1 MAKKNHE
8 DVIMKMSIDFFRDTI
23 LKSLGID
30 FQFVDSDPT
39 ELIEL
44 SIHSLYMDFTFLT
57 TGGFYIH
64 IEFQT
69 TDGGEPDLRRFHA
82 YEAIFSHKTGKKVYT
97 YVVYSG
103 GIRSAKTELD
113 CGINKYSVIP
123 IYLKDKDAD
132 QVFQRLKE
140 KKQRKEVLTTED
152 FAFLSL
158 TPLMSGSLGRKDSIK
173 EALLLAKQ
181 SRETAAEKATAML
194 YALAD
199 KFLNSAE
206 LEEIKEVVAMTR
218 LGQMI
223 FDDGIQQGVQK
234 GLTQGIQQGLTQGQT
249 SKSREIVLRMLAKKQ
264 FSHEEIADLVGVS
277 VDEVARIA
285 RISESE

>member
-1 MAKKNHE
+1 
-8 DVIMKMSIDFFRDTI
+8 
-23 LKSLGID
+23 
-30 FQFVDSDPT
+30 
-39 ELIEL
+39 
-44 SIHSLYMDFTFLT
+44 
-57 TGGFYIH
+57 
-64 IEFQT
+64 
-69 TDGGEPDLRRFHA
+69 
-82 YEAIFSHKTGKKVYT
+82 
-97 YVVYSG
+97 
-103 GIRSAKTELD
+103 
-113 CGINKYSVIP
+113 
-123 IYLKDKDAD
+123 
-132 QVFQRLKE
+132 
-140 KKQRKEVLTTED
+140 
-152 FAFLSL
+152 
-158 TPLMSGSLGRKDSIK
+158 
-173 EALLLAKQ
+173 
-181 SRETAAEKATAML
+181 ML

-249 SKSREIVLRMLAKKQ
+249 SKSREIILRMLAKKQ

>member
-1 MAKKNHE
+1 
-8 DVIMKMSIDFFRDTI
+8 
-23 LKSLGID
+23 
-30 FQFVDSDPT
+30 
-39 ELIEL
+39 
-44 SIHSLYMDFTFLT
+44 
-57 TGGFYIH
+57 
-64 IEFQT
+64 
-69 TDGGEPDLRRFHA
+69 
-82 YEAIFSHKTGKKVYT
+82 
-97 YVVYSG
+97 
-103 GIRSAKTELD
+103 
-113 CGINKYSVIP
+113 
-123 IYLKDKDAD
+123 
-132 QVFQRLKE
+132 
-140 KKQRKEVLTTED
+140 
-152 FAFLSL
+152 
-158 TPLMSGSLGRKDSIK
+158 MSGSLGRKDSIK

-234 GLTQGIQQGLTQGQT
+234 GLSQGIQQGLTQGIQQGLT
-249 SKSREIVLRMLAKKQ
+249 SKSREIILRMLTKKQ

-285 RISESE
+285 RTSESE

>member
-1 MAKKNHE
+1 
-8 DVIMKMSIDFFRDTI
+8 
-23 LKSLGID
+23 
-30 FQFVDSDPT
+30 
-39 ELIEL
+39 
-44 SIHSLYMDFTFLT
+44 
-57 TGGFYIH
+57 
-64 IEFQT
+64 
-69 TDGGEPDLRRFHA
+69 
-82 YEAIFSHKTGKKVYT
+82 
-97 YVVYSG
+97 
-103 GIRSAKTELD
+103 
-113 CGINKYSVIP
+113 
-123 IYLKDKDAD
+123 
-132 QVFQRLKE
+132 
-140 KKQRKEVLTTED
+140 
-152 FAFLSL
+152 
-158 TPLMSGSLGRKDSIK
+158 MSGSLERKDSIK

-249 SKSREIVLRMLAKKQ
+249 SKSHEIILRMLAKKQ

-285 RISESE
+285 RTSDSE

>member
-1 MAKKNHE
+1 
-8 DVIMKMSIDFFRDTI
+8 
-23 LKSLGID
+23 
-30 FQFVDSDPT
+30 
-39 ELIEL
+39 
-44 SIHSLYMDFTFLT
+44 
-57 TGGFYIH
+57 
-64 IEFQT
+64 
-69 TDGGEPDLRRFHA
+69 
-82 YEAIFSHKTGKKVYT
+82 
-97 YVVYSG
+97 
-103 GIRSAKTELD
+103 
-113 CGINKYSVIP
+113 
-123 IYLKDKDAD
+123 
-132 QVFQRLKE
+132 
-140 KKQRKEVLTTED
+140 
-152 FAFLSL
+152 
-158 TPLMSGSLGRKDSIK
+158 MSGSLGRKDSIK

-249 SKSREIVLRMLAKKQ
+249 SKSREIILRMLAKKQ

>member
-1 MAKKNHE
+1 M
-8 DVIMKMSIDFFRDTI
+8 I
-23 LKSLGID
+23 
-30 FQFVDSDPT
+30 
-39 ELIEL
+39 
-44 SIHSLYMDFTFLT
+44 
-57 TGGFYIH
+57 
-64 IEFQT
+64 
-69 TDGGEPDLRRFHA
+69 
-82 YEAIFSHKTGKKVYT
+82 
-97 YVVYSG
+97 
-103 GIRSAKTELD
+103 
-113 CGINKYSVIP
+113 
-123 IYLKDKDAD
+123 
-132 QVFQRLKE
+132 
-140 KKQRKEVLTTED
+140 
-152 FAFLSL
+152 
-158 TPLMSGSLGRKDSIK
+158 SGSLGRKDSIK

-249 SKSREIVLRMLAKKQ
+249 SKSREIILRMLAKKQ

-285 RISESE
+285 RTSESE

>member
-1 MAKKNHE
+1 
-8 DVIMKMSIDFFRDTI
+8 
-23 LKSLGID
+23 
-30 FQFVDSDPT
+30 
-39 ELIEL
+39 
-44 SIHSLYMDFTFLT
+44 
-57 TGGFYIH
+57 
-64 IEFQT
+64 
-69 TDGGEPDLRRFHA
+69 
-82 YEAIFSHKTGKKVYT
+82 
-97 YVVYSG
+97 
-103 GIRSAKTELD
+103 
-113 CGINKYSVIP
+113 
-123 IYLKDKDAD
+123 
-132 QVFQRLKE
+132 
-140 KKQRKEVLTTED
+140 
-152 FAFLSL
+152 
-158 TPLMSGSLGRKDSIK
+158 MSGSLGRKDSIK

-249 SKSREIVLRMLAKKQ
+249 SKSREIILRMLTKKQ

-285 RISESE
+285 RTSESE

>member
-1 MAKKNHE
+1 
-8 DVIMKMSIDFFRDTI
+8 
-23 LKSLGID
+23 
-30 FQFVDSDPT
+30 
-39 ELIEL
+39 
-44 SIHSLYMDFTFLT
+44 
-57 TGGFYIH
+57 
-64 IEFQT
+64 
-69 TDGGEPDLRRFHA
+69 
-82 YEAIFSHKTGKKVYT
+82 
-97 YVVYSG
+97 
-103 GIRSAKTELD
+103 
-113 CGINKYSVIP
+113 
-123 IYLKDKDAD
+123 
-132 QVFQRLKE
+132 
-140 KKQRKEVLTTED
+140 
-152 FAFLSL
+152 
-158 TPLMSGSLGRKDSIK
+158 MSGSLGRKDSIK

-234 GLTQGIQQGLTQGQT
+234 GLTQGIQQGVTQGQT
-249 SKSREIVLRMLAKKQ
+249 SKSREIVLRMLDKKQ

-285 RISESE
+285 KTSESK

>member
-1 MAKKNHE
+1 
-8 DVIMKMSIDFFRDTI
+8 
-23 LKSLGID
+23 
-30 FQFVDSDPT
+30 
-39 ELIEL
+39 
-44 SIHSLYMDFTFLT
+44 
-57 TGGFYIH
+57 
-64 IEFQT
+64 
-69 TDGGEPDLRRFHA
+69 
-82 YEAIFSHKTGKKVYT
+82 
-97 YVVYSG
+97 
-103 GIRSAKTELD
+103 
-113 CGINKYSVIP
+113 
-123 IYLKDKDAD
+123 
-132 QVFQRLKE
+132 
-140 KKQRKEVLTTED
+140 
-152 FAFLSL
+152 
-158 TPLMSGSLGRKDSIK
+158 MSGSLGRKDSIK

-285 RISESE
+285 KTSESK

>member
-1 MAKKNHE
+1 
-8 DVIMKMSIDFFRDTI
+8 MKMGIDFFRDTI

-30 FQFVDSDPT
+30 FQFVDSGPT

-82 YEAIFSHKTGKKVYT
+82 YEA
-97 YVVYSG
+97 
-103 GIRSAKTELD
+103 
-113 CGINKYSVIP
+113 
-123 IYLKDKDAD
+123 
-132 QVFQRLKE
+132 VF
-140 KKQRKEVLTTED
+140 LTK
-152 FAFLSL
+152 
-158 TPLMSGSLGRKDSIK
+158 P
-173 EALLLAKQ
+173 
-181 SRETAAEKATAML
+181 
-194 YALAD
+194 
-199 KFLNSAE
+199 
-206 LEEIKEVVAMTR
+206 EEIKEVVAMTR

-234 GLTQGIQQGLTQGQT
+234 GLTQGIQQGLTQGIQQGVTQGQT
-249 SKSREIVLRMLAKKQ
+249 SKNREIVLRMLDKKQ

-285 RISESE
+285 KTSESK

>member
-1 MAKKNHE
+1 
-8 DVIMKMSIDFFRDTI
+8 
-23 LKSLGID
+23 
-30 FQFVDSDPT
+30 
-39 ELIEL
+39 
-44 SIHSLYMDFTFLT
+44 
-57 TGGFYIH
+57 
-64 IEFQT
+64 
-69 TDGGEPDLRRFHA
+69 
-82 YEAIFSHKTGKKVYT
+82 
-97 YVVYSG
+97 
-103 GIRSAKTELD
+103 
-113 CGINKYSVIP
+113 
-123 IYLKDKDAD
+123 
-132 QVFQRLKE
+132 
-140 KKQRKEVLTTED
+140 
-152 FAFLSL
+152 
-158 TPLMSGSLGRKDSIK
+158 MSGSLGRKDSIK

-234 GLTQGIQQGLTQGQT
+234 GLTQGIQQGLTQGIQQGVTQGQT
-249 SKSREIVLRMLAKKQ
+249 SKSREIVLRMLDKKQ

-285 RISESE
+285 KTSESK

>member
-1 MAKKNHE
+1 
-8 DVIMKMSIDFFRDTI
+8 
-23 LKSLGID
+23 
-30 FQFVDSDPT
+30 
-39 ELIEL
+39 
-44 SIHSLYMDFTFLT
+44 
-57 TGGFYIH
+57 
-64 IEFQT
+64 
-69 TDGGEPDLRRFHA
+69 
-82 YEAIFSHKTGKKVYT
+82 
-97 YVVYSG
+97 
-103 GIRSAKTELD
+103 
-113 CGINKYSVIP
+113 
-123 IYLKDKDAD
+123 
-132 QVFQRLKE
+132 
-140 KKQRKEVLTTED
+140 
-152 FAFLSL
+152 
-158 TPLMSGSLGRKDSIK
+158 MSGSLGRKDSIK

-277 VDEVARIA
+277 VDEVDRIA
-285 RISESE
+285 RTSESE

>member
-1 MAKKNHE
+1 M
-8 DVIMKMSIDFFRDTI
+8 VF
-23 LKSLGID
+23 
-30 FQFVDSDPT
+30 
-39 ELIEL
+39 
-44 SIHSLYMDFTFLT
+44 
-57 TGGFYIH
+57 
-64 IEFQT
+64 
-69 TDGGEPDLRRFHA
+69 
-82 YEAIFSHKTGKKVYT
+82 
-97 YVVYSG
+97 SG

-158 TPLMSGSLGRKDSIK
+158 TPLMSGSLGRRDSIK

-181 SRETAAEKATAML
+181 SKETAAEKATAML

-199 KFLNSAE
+199 KFLNSTE

-234 GLTQGIQQGLTQGQT
+234 GLSQGIQQGLT
-249 SKSREIVLRMLAKKQ
+249 SKSREIILRMLTKKQ

-285 RISESE
+285 RTSESE

>member
-1 MAKKNHE
+1 
-8 DVIMKMSIDFFRDTI
+8 
-23 LKSLGID
+23 
-30 FQFVDSDPT
+30 
-39 ELIEL
+39 
-44 SIHSLYMDFTFLT
+44 
-57 TGGFYIH
+57 
-64 IEFQT
+64 
-69 TDGGEPDLRRFHA
+69 
-82 YEAIFSHKTGKKVYT
+82 
-97 YVVYSG
+97 
-103 GIRSAKTELD
+103 
-113 CGINKYSVIP
+113 
-123 IYLKDKDAD
+123 
-132 QVFQRLKE
+132 
-140 KKQRKEVLTTED
+140 
-152 FAFLSL
+152 
-158 TPLMSGSLGRKDSIK
+158 MSGSLGRKDSIK

-199 KFLNSAE
+199 KFLNSTE

-249 SKSREIVLRMLAKKQ
+249 SKSREIILRMLAKKQ